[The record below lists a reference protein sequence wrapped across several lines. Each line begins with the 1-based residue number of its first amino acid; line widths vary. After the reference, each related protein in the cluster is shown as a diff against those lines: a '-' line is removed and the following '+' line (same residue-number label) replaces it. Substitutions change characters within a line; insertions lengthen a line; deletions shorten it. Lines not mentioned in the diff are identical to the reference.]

1 MFIVRSVNSVPIRL
15 TEERWDHIRRRHPE
29 MEGQRECILETVTEP
44 DLVQRGDAGELL
56 AVRLYPETPLSKKH
70 LVVPYREIHEM
81 DGFVL
86 TAYLTNR
93 PSGRRETVWR
103 R

>member
-1 MFIVRSVNSVPIRL
+1 MYIVRSVNGVPIRL
-15 TEERWDHIRRRHPE
+15 TDERWDHIRRRHPE
-29 MEGQRECILETVTEP
+29 MERQRERIFEAVAEP
-44 DLVQRGDAGELL
+44 DLVQRGDTGELL
-56 AVRLYPETPLSKKH
+56 AVRLYPETPLSEKH

-81 DGFVL
+81 DGFVI

-93 PSGRRETVWR
+93 PSGWRETVWR

>member
-1 MFIVRSVNSVPIRL
+1 MVRSVNSVPIRL

-29 MEGQRECILETVTEP
+29 MEGQRECIVETVTEP